1 MTLKEKLKTYKQ
13 FVETHEKQNDWDSYR
28 EKWVADVES
37 LFNLIRQ
44 NWLSDFIKN
53 GLATADLI
61 PVKRYEQHLGDYKT
75 NTLEVSFVNNK
86 TIVFEPISS
95 VVLNAE
101 GKIDLY
107 LRGDRMNMIH
117 IFRKIKG
124 SKTTWQILDSRS
136 AAKPGE
142 LTKVSIEKL
151 LDKWLQ

>member
-28 EKWVADVES
+28 DKWVADVES